1 MVRPR
6 IGKNLDKAMSQNL
19 DLEMPTKVK
28 NNCKL
33 ASCWTW
39 DKTVNDFVATK
50 VKGYSLNMC
59 SGLCPIGDVK
69 IDLEPKKEGISKGD
83 MNKIDYP
90 DETFDT
96 VISDPPWKIG
106 FFQRMKPFFE
116 CIRVCKVGGIIIYN
130 STWRPLS
137 KCVELEESIIRT
149 DNNWANVSV
158 IWVFKKIK
166 NESELKDA
174 DIIEINKKET
184 IAKLKEVLK

>member
-1 MVRPR
+1 MKKQRPR
-6 IGKNLDKAMSQNL
+6 IGKNIDKAMSQNL
-19 DLEMPTKVK
+19 DIPNKIR

-39 DKTVNDFVATK
+39 DKKVNDFVK
-50 VKGYSLNMC
+50 ERIVGHSLNMC
-59 SGLCPIGDVK
+59 AGLSPVGDVK
-69 IDLEPKKEGISKGD
+69 LDLDPQNKKVGKAN
-83 MNKIDYP
+83 MNNIPYKDN
-90 DETFDT
+90 TFDT

-116 CIRVCKVGGIIIYN
+116 CVRVCKLGGKIIYN
-130 STWRPLS
+130 CTWRPLS

-166 NESELKDA
+166 NLE
-174 DIIEINKKET
+174 DIK
-184 IAKLKEVLK
+184 